1 MRSAAAVVVEAG
13 ESVPCAPVLLWGE
26 SGGGGGVG
34 VTEMAGWA
42 TWKRAERGER
52 RRASRNPSPDGG
64 LGANDVSR
72 TAEEEEAEGMEGECA
87 AETEEDATEAE
98 RW

>member
-13 ESVPCAPVLLWGE
+13 ESVPCAPVLLCGE
-26 SGGGGGVG
+26 SGGGVG

-42 TWKRAERGER
+42 RWKRAERGER
-52 RRASRNPSPDGG
+52 RRASRKPSPGG
-64 LGANDVSR
+64 LGAKESMADE
-72 TAEEEEAEGMEGECA
+72 AEAEGMEGEWA
-87 AETEEDATEAE
+87 AETEEDAPEAE